1 MSDFPTKNP
10 LTLAQLEKMGVRNMA
25 EYEEKRD
32 EIRSRINFVMFLGT
46 GFEPDEEFEAAT
58 ERKKE

>member
-25 EYEEKRD
+25 EYVVKRD

-46 GFEPDEEFEAAT
+46 GFELNEEFEMVAEQ
-58 ERKKE
+58 ERE

>member
-25 EYEEKRD
+25 EYAAKRD
-32 EIRSRINFVMFLGT
+32 EIRSHINFVMFLGT
-46 GFEPDEEFEAAT
+46 GFELNEESETAAEQ
-58 ERKKE
+58 ERK

>member
-10 LTLAQLEKMGVRNMA
+10 LTLAQLEKMGFRNMA

-46 GFEPDEEFEAAT
+46 GFELNEESETAAEQ
-58 ERKKE
+58 ERE

>member
-25 EYEEKRD
+25 EYEAKRD
-32 EIRSRINFVMFLGT
+32 EIRSHINFVMFLGT
-46 GFEPDEEFEAAT
+46 GFELNEEFEMVAEQ
-58 ERKKE
+58 ERE

>member
-25 EYEEKRD
+25 EYAAKRD
-32 EIRSRINFVMFLGT
+32 EIRSHINFIMFLGMDY
-46 GFEPDEEFEAAT
+46 EPDEEFEMVA
-58 ERKKE
+58 E

>member
-46 GFEPDEEFEAAT
+46 GFELNEESEMAAEQ
-58 ERKKE
+58 ERE

>member
-10 LTLAQLEKMGVRNMA
+10 LTLAKLEKMGVRNMA
-25 EYEEKRD
+25 KYKKKRD

-46 GFEPDEEFEAAT
+46 GYEPEEEFE
-58 ERKKE
+58 EEKKRKKE